1 MTHVTCRLTAKNRD
15 QLRNPTLGSWVQATF
30 TFTFFNPVPL
40 NPNQGTDIW
49 GQMSRHVTTV
59 DARPIGPRT
68 RGRLFVWRI
77 STRGALVVLLLSV
90 ATLRVA
96 AFSRSIIVFCAP
108 AIILHATHQP
118 SCCCWFSHAAIRH
131 SKSFIG
137 HVSNTSR
144 WPLLEYKYIFQIK
157 YSFVAQRL
165 WSYDLMALY
174 KSVYY
179 YYYYIGNK
187 SVPIQLAEC
196 RFPGLAISN
205 AKIQIYIFSNKIYG
219 SNFIKQH
226 PDCYGLKL
234 PKCWLQFKRNNL
246 LCHLLWFSAHFD
258 RSLYKRRGS
267 LTLSETNTRPLF
279 SCSIAYSDS

>member
-15 QLRNPTLGSWVQATF
+15 QLRNPTLGSRVQATF

-196 RFPGLAISN
+196 RFPGLAILSN
-205 AKIQIYIFSNKIYG
+205 STRK
-219 SNFIKQH
+219 
-226 PDCYGLKL
+226 
-234 PKCWLQFKRNNL
+234 
-246 LCHLLWFSAHFD
+246 LLWFEI
-258 RSLYKRRGS
+258 
-267 LTLSETNTRPLF
+267 T
-279 SCSIAYSDS
+279 